1 MCHLIRVSDV
11 ECASFVRVQF
21 PGNLVNQL
29 DPSQPVPV
37 LDSQVARQSPE
48 LVGLDFWQ
56 ALDEHWSTQRNES
69 GRSVTGLAGGW
80 HDQNP

>member
-1 MCHLIRVSDV
+1 
-11 ECASFVRVQF
+11 
-21 PGNLVNQL
+21 
-29 DPSQPVPV
+29 V